1 MIKRQRRLA
10 LTLIA
15 VTLMTTTA
23 CGMNYG
29 GMKRQS
35 REARPSPEVATPST
49 PQTPHALSGSNV
61 NMLNAGEA
69 KLPITLVEGKR
80 VISGQ
85 TFAETLEFQW
95 DWDPATGTLRIGDND
110 AVYELKGGSTQAVVE
125 GNPLT
130 LSEAPFVSGDTLQ
143 IPLSVV
149 EDLFRDVVSY
159 EVRDSE
165 LAIKPNPNAV
175 DKAILNLP
183 PEPEGKEDE
192 WSFADDPQD
201 PKKRKTAPAGKTA
214 SFSREAIEAA
224 LSIQER
230 ADSIPAQVDID
241 TDNIISTGKRY
252 LGVKYKFGTG
262 PYPQTGKFDCS
273 TFTQYLFDK
282 EDVNLPRTARAQAR
296 QGQNVSRKML
306 REGDLMFF
314 YVPGRF
320 KTDKVVGHVGIYMG
334 NNQMIHASPKPK
346 DGVQI
351 TNINQ
356 PYWKRTF
363 LSAKRLDVK

>member
-1 MIKRQRRLA
+1 MTKRQRKVA

-15 VTLMTTTA
+15 VALMTTTA
-23 CGMNYG
+23 CGMNNG
-29 GMKRQS
+29 GMKRQAG
-35 REARPSPEVATPST
+35 EARPSPEVATPSV
-49 PQTPHALSGSNV
+49 PQTPQALSGSGV
-61 NMLNAGEA
+61 NMLNASEA
-69 KLPITLVEGKR
+69 KIPIMMVEGKR

-85 TFAETLEFQW
+85 TFADTLEFQW

-125 GNPLT
+125 GNALT
-130 LSEAPFVSGDTLQ
+130 MAEAPFVSGDTLQ

-159 EVRDSE
+159 EVRDNE

-183 PEPEGKEDE
+183 PEPEGQEDE
-192 WSFADDPQD
+192 WSFADDPND
-201 PKKRKTAPAGKTA
+201 PKKKKPASAGGTS
-214 SFSREAIEAA
+214 SFTREALEAA
-224 LSIQER
+224 VSVYGR
-230 ADSIPAQVDID
+230 GDAIPVQVDIN
-241 TDNIISTGKRY
+241 TDNLISTGKRY

-273 TFTQYLFDK
+273 TFTQYLYGK
-282 EDVNLPRTARAQAR
+282 EDVDLPRTARAQAR
-296 QGQNVSRKML
+296 KGQNVSRKML

-320 KTDKVVGHVGIYMG
+320 KTDKIVGHVGIYMG

-356 PYWKRTF
+356 PYWKKTF
-363 LSAKRLDVK
+363 LSAKRLDME